1 MQISFTAAESSGFT
15 VVSFG
20 RTTVCEHSCW
30 AGGSEGWWIIHFCKE
45 NTSCRKA
52 FTEQP
57 LENVADLYS
66 LLLFFFGEHTY
77 FLSIL
82 FVILLCRLPFVHLQ
96 VSMWTCHFIMHKFP
110 LRSLLQSLCDQR
122 PASSVLLTKS
132 VWGEELYLSHLAV
145 SSEGRGFGVD
155 FCKPTN
161 PQIPSAYNSACQL

>member
-45 NTSCRKA
+45 ITSCRKA

-77 FLSIL
+77 LLSIL
-82 FVILLCRLPFVHLQ
+82 FVMLLCRLPFVHLQ
-96 VSMWTCHFIMHKFP
+96 VSMWTCHFHN
-110 LRSLLQSLCDQR
+110 
-122 PASSVLLTKS
+122 A
-132 VWGEELYLSHLAV
+132 
-145 SSEGRGFGVD
+145 
-155 FCKPTN
+155 
-161 PQIPSAYNSACQL
+161 QIPSTVSFAITVWRKAGKFCTSHKICLRRGAVFVSPGCVFWRQRVWCGLLQVHQPTNTFCV